1 MSSVSASELLQLAEL
16 RIRLP
21 AFSSS
26 KQAVVEL
33 YHSRRRQRSCDSG
46 GTSSWS
52 CRDQRLLLG
61 SFSATPD
68 SSESQSGWKVFNMTT
83 LLKSWLHRRGSALEE
98 PDPEQGSGAGA
109 VGAEFLFGTLE
120 KRRHPTADRV
130 MVVVFSKVTRPG
142 HGDAALSLMHVV
154 ETSKYVAA
162 GVTGVT
168 GASGSG
174 GDAQSRRQKR
184 NRMDRIRV
192 AEDVPSPTVSAT
204 PAAAPTGP
212 PAPPAP
218 PAPPG
223 PPGPPAPPEPP
234 GPPGPPG
241 PLCRRVDMWVDF
253 EQIGWDEW
261 IIHPKRY
268 NAYRCEG
275 QCPTP
280 LDETFSPTNHA
291 YMQVRRHDGAPTFGF
306 VRSHHGLLVKFVV
319 CWCNSLFSF
328 LLLFFL
334 HPNFHR
340 AFYGITTR
348 TEAPARRACPPASA
362 LCPCSTLK
370 EMIWPCG
377 TTRTWWWRSVAV
389 TDLADLTDLT
399 DAAGA
404 AAVGTQC

>member
-1 MSSVSASELLQLAEL
+1 MSSVSAGELLQLAEL

-46 GTSSWS
+46 GTPPWS
-52 CRDQRLLLG
+52 CRDQQLLLG
-61 SFSATPD
+61 SFSATPN

-83 LLKSWLHRRGSALEE
+83 LLKSWLHRRGSALGE

-109 VGAEFLFGTLE
+109 VGAESLFGPLE

-142 HGDAALSLMHVV
+142 RGDAALSLMRAV

-168 GASGSG
+168 GASDGGGGGGG

-184 NRMDRIRV
+184 NRMDRIRA
-192 AEDVPSPTVSAT
+192 AEDVASPTVSAT

-212 PAPPAP
+212 H
-218 PAPPG
+218 
-223 PPGPPAPPEPP
+223 
-234 GPPGPPG
+234 GPPG

-306 VRSHHGLLVKFVV
+306 LRSQHGRRVKFVV
-319 CWCNSLFSF
+319 CRCNSSFPFLF
-328 LLLFFL
+328 LLFL
-334 HPNFHR
+334 QP
-340 AFYGITTR
+340 
-348 TEAPARRACPPASA
+348 
-362 LCPCSTLK
+362 
-370 EMIWPCG
+370 
-377 TTRTWWWRSVAV
+377 
-389 TDLADLTDLT
+389 
-399 DAAGA
+399 
-404 AAVGTQC
+404 